1 MNYSILR
8 DAAMDHGISIQ
19 RLCNKLAISREAL
32 ADKLNGREQFT
43 PAEIRKIKRLLH
55 LTEEQTEEAFRKDPE
70 EPEQETGK

>member
-1 MNYSILR
+1 MNYEILK

-43 PAEIRKIKRLLH
+43 PAEIRKLKRILH
-55 LTEEQTEEAFRKDPE
+55 LTEEQTKEAFTDPE